1 MKLCIRKAMLTGIG
15 KAECNT
21 HTISGT
27 LSVDSSQNMLF
38 ITTYVLQFHNTANT
52 TKQMP
57 DTKYSLTYTH
67 THNKRHYCSYVNE
80 KCTKSKSGALGHPE
94 KISRDTRTFLGRTV
108 QTGTL
113 VMLHLVIHSFL

>member
-1 MKLCIRKAMLTGIG
+1 MLTGTG

-38 ITTYVLQFHNTANT
+38 ITTYLLQFHNTANT

-57 DTKYSLTYTH
+57 DIHLHTYT
-67 THNKRHYCSYVNE
+67 
-80 KCTKSKSGALGHPE
+80 TKGIIA
-94 KISRDTRTFLGRTV
+94 
-108 QTGTL
+108 
-113 VMLHLVIHSFL
+113 VM